1 MPHIYSV
8 KELTYSIKEVVE
20 GEFPFVWVKGQI
32 GDVSLATS
40 GHLYFVLKDE
50 EAILNVVWFKNNHFL
65 HLNLPPKEIKSGL
78 EVVCAGRI
86 VVYPPKGTYQLIAEL
101 VQKVGIGDLHLQF
114 EALKKKLYQKGYFD
128 EKRKREIPISP
139 SKVAV
144 VTAPTGAAIKD
155 FLYIASKRGWSSSIR
170 IYPTLVQGDEAPE
183 SIAKAINLANEH
195 RWAEVIVVIRGG
207 GSLEDLWAFNTEIV
221 ADAIYNSQI
230 PVLTG
235 IGHEIDTT
243 IADLTADK
251 RVATPSHAAQILW
264 PDRTVLI
271 QQIDEL
277 EYALVKNWWSF
288 YQKKEKELK
297 NEERIFKFFSP
308 IQKLKRK
315 EEELKRFTLRFIR
328 SLNEFFRS
336 LEFNFK
342 ELSSSIFRLYPYRKW
357 KEKEQELSLL
367 KHRLSLNIKNFLLKR
382 EKLVELADKKL
393 ESLDPYKPL
402 ERGYSL
408 VYVERTKEL
417 LRSKTQV
424 CKGEKLRIRTKKD
437 EILAEV
443 TEDL

>member
-8 KELTYSIKEVVE
+8 KELTSSIKEVIE
-20 GEFPFVWVKGQI
+20 GEFPFVWVKGQV
-32 GDVSLATS
+32 GDVSWATS

-65 HLNLPPKEIKSGL
+65 HINLSPKEIKSGL

-144 VTAPTGAAIKD
+144 ITAPTGAAIRD
-155 FLYIASKRGWSSSIR
+155 FLHIASKRGWGSSIR

-183 SIAKAINLANEH
+183 NIARAINLANKH
-195 RWAEVIVVIRGG
+195 GWAEVIVVIRGG

-221 ADAIYNSQI
+221 ADAIYHSQI

-264 PDRTVLI
+264 PDRAVLI
-271 QQIDEL
+271 QQLDEL
-277 EYALVKNWWSF
+277 EYVLIKNWWNF

-297 NEERIFKFFSP
+297 DEERIFKFLSP
-308 IQKLKRK
+308 IQRLKRR
-315 EEELKRFTLRFIR
+315 EEELKRLTQSFIKA
-328 SLNEFFRS
+328 LNKGWE
-336 LEFNFK
+336 
-342 ELSSSIFRLYPYRKW
+342 
-357 KEKEQELSLL
+357 EKAQKL
-367 KHRLSLNIKNFLLKR
+367 FLLKD
-382 EKLVELADKKL
+382 KLFLNAKDFLLKKERAVELIDKKL
-393 ESLDPYKPL
+393 ESLNPYKPL

-417 LRSKTQV
+417 LRSKSQV
-424 CKGEKLRIRTKKD
+424 SKGEKLRIKTKKD

-443 TEDL
+443 IEDLN